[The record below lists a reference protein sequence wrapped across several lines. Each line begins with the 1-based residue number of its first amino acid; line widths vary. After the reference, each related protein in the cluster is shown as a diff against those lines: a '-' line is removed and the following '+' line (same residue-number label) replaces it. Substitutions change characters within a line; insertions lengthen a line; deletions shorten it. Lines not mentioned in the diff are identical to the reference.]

1 MISLWDSLPCEIQE
15 YIREIACVTLI
26 QKTFKKNRDWY
37 FLRQQLLKKLCKDYD
52 GKGYRV
58 GDRVLIKQTNKL
70 TYGTISS
77 ISYQHNYYC
86 RVNLLN
92 NKSVYYYPNKAIK
105 KDYDDIKKIILLDT
119 WQCCMCDIS
128 KTKPSYTDKSYRCN
142 YCILYNL

>member
-1 MISLWDSLPCEIQE
+1 MISLWDSLPSEIQE
-15 YIREIACVTLI
+15 YIREIASATLL

-92 NKSVYYYPNKAIK
+92 NKSLYYYPNKPIRSFPNHLK
-105 KDYDDIKKIILLDT
+105 CLIYI
-119 WQCCMCDIS
+119 
-128 KTKPSYTDKSYRCN
+128 
-142 YCILYNL
+142 